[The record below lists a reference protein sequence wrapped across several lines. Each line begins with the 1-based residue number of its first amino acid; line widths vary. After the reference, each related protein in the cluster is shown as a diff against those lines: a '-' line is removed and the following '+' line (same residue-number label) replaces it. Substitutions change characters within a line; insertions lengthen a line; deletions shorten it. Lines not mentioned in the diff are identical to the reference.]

1 MLLISE
7 SLRAGQSVGSLEGI
21 RINWVSR
28 VRSLVESV
36 SLAAVKLRQSLYAD
50 GELMVQTAFS
60 PLVSSH

>member
-36 SLAAVKLRQSLYAD
+36 SLAAVKLRQ
-50 GELMVQTAFS
+50 
-60 PLVSSH
+60 